1 MNVEWN
7 PRTQIH
13 ILGDAGCPEA
23 SQTLED
29 VSITVTDAVNTV
41 TISVNAPRMGWLY
54 LADTDY
60 PGWKATLDGESV
72 PIYRANLMFRAVQ
85 VDAGLHEVVFSYE
98 PAWAASALLITV
110 VSLVVLL
117 FLFRL
122 ADD

>member
-1 MNVEWN
+1 MSRDD
-7 PRTQIH
+7 PTP
-13 ILGDAGCPEA
+13 D
-23 SQTLED
+23 D
-29 VSITVTDAVNTV
+29 VTVSVTDAVNTV

-85 VDAGLHEVVFSYE
+85 VDAGLHEVVFRYE
-98 PAWAASALLITV
+98 PAWAAPALLITV
-110 VSLVVLL
+110 VSLVILL